1 MAIDPSSDYKLSI
14 AEQIYDL
21 AIAFDLGEIAVDEP

>member
-14 AEQIYDL
+14 AETDLRL